1 MKTPFKGW
9 PPLWYKIN
17 VFWQFFGKVTALKLT
32 ILSCRDFPCVNTF
45 MRRYHRSLPSN
56 IWKDVSILW
65 LASKRHTFKKW
76 QKSNLSIFKSVP
88 IVMNTFYCH
97 KIHWTMLIETCS
109 AYFNVYTLILLLLTN
124 ICHFENLPFSGIC
137 KNSKKIAIFFPNILV
152 HQKFKLLH
160 IRKINTSN

>member
-1 MKTPFKGW
+1 MIPTW
-9 PPLWYKIN
+9 PKIDG
-17 VFWQFFGKVTALKLT
+17 FWQFFAKVTVLKLM
-32 ILSCRDFPCVNTF
+32 ILSCILFPCANTF
-45 MRRYHRSLPSN
+45 VRGYQRSLPSN

-97 KIHWTMLIETCS
+97 KIHWTMLIGTCS
-109 AYFNVYTLILLLLTN
+109 AYFNVYILILLLITN

-160 IRKINTSN
+160 IRKRNTSN